1 METIAKLILY
11 PAAAVSGLLLAMEV
25 LNMVIV
31 LIRRKGEASVST
43 INLAL
48 FVVIIYLISLT

>member
-11 PAAAVSGLLLAMEV
+11 PAAAVSGLLLLMEA
-25 LNMVIV
+25 LNMVVV
-31 LIRRKGEASVST
+31 LVRRKGKASVSVM
-43 INLAL
+43 NLAL